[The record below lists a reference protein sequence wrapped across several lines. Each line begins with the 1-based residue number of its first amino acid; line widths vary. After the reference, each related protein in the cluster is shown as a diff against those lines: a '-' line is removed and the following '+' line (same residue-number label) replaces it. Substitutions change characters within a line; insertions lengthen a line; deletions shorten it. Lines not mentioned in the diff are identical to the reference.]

1 MKPLIKWMG
10 GKRKLLSHY
19 KKLGW
24 NPTGRV
30 LEPFCGSAAISLD
43 TENDFVLNDAN
54 GYLINFY
61 KVISQFTESDIHKF
75 IERFYS
81 HTFSKEEFYEY
92 RDKQYE
98 ITDPYELACW
108 FFYINRIG
116 FNGLWRVNSK
126 GKVNMA
132 YGDPL
137 NSWQGLKDITLEN
150 FIQYANKLKNKR
162 IHNIDGIQFML
173 NESNEGDWVFVDPP
187 YDNAEDKYT
196 SEGWS
201 REKLVS
207 LKKAMLEVKDKGC
220 HVFHTNA
227 NTEFVRELFADCE
240 IHEVGRQGG
249 MNSDAS
255 KRSTVKELLIKI

>member
-1 MKPLIKWMG
+1 MG

-24 NPTGRV
+24 NPTGRI

-54 GYLINFY
+54 TYLINFY
-61 KVISQFTESDIHKF
+61 KVISQFTENEIHKF

-81 HTFSKEEFYEY
+81 HNFSKEEFYEY

-98 ITDPYELACW
+98 LTDSYEMACW

-126 GKVNMA
+126 GKVIMA

-150 FIQYANKLKNKR
+150 FIHYANKFKNKK
-162 IHNIDGIQFML
+162 INNIDGIEFIL
-173 NESNEGDWVFVDPP
+173 NESKVGDWIFVDPP

-196 SEGWS
+196 SDGWS
-201 REKLVS
+201 RGKLIT
-207 LKKAMLEVKDKGC
+207 LKNAMLEVKDRGC

-227 NTEFVRELFADCE
+227 NTDFVRELFAGCE